1 MICNDGMS
9 YVDRLKI
16 LKQDKLETTIDLIK
30 TDKIIFQR
38 LLKLELSNEKFSDQ
52 FFRSA
57 TEWKN

>member
-16 LKQDKLETTIDLIK
+16 LEQDKLETTIDLIK
-30 TDKIIFQR
+30 MNKIIFLR

-52 FFRSA
+52 FFRST